1 MNNDDTPEISETD
14 ADRLLLLDRISERL
28 PEIDLD
34 EHEVA
39 WHQLP
44 DGASALLV
52 DGGGLDGGDGMYL
65 ANAGEDVHV
74 VGPIPAIKSIGAIV
88 VRPDGTRMLARVMP
102 DPLARDD
109 EDEDT
114 AAA

>member
-1 MNNDDTPEISETD
+1 MNNDDATPEISETD
-14 ADRLLLLDRISERL
+14 DDRLLLLDRIGERL

-39 WHQLP
+39 WHELP
-44 DGASALLV
+44 DGAPALLV
-52 DGGGLDGGDGMYL
+52 DGGGLDGGEGMYF

-88 VRPDGTRMLARVMP
+88 VRPDGTRVLARVMP
-102 DPLARDD
+102 DPLAESTG
-109 EDEDT
+109 EDEG
-114 AAA
+114 

>member
-1 MNNDDTPEISETD
+1 MKNDSEPETNETD
-14 ADRLLLLDRISERL
+14 DDRLLLLDRIASRL
-28 PEIDLD
+28 PNINLDDHEI
-34 EHEVA
+34 A

-52 DGGGLDGGDGMYL
+52 DGGGLDGGEGMYL

-88 VRPDGTRMLARVMP
+88 VRPDGTRVLAQVTP
-102 DPLARDD
+102 DPLAG
-109 EDEDT
+109 
-114 AAA
+114 